1 MAEYREV
8 YDRQG
13 NLVERTAIVYTNAQ
27 LTKYLAE
34 YRYEQESGGYTYTD
48 GNRYQTHRESRADWL
63 GVLIQAQA
71 NPLFTVKWKHMGNE
85 IITLDAVTAI
95 DIATKIG
102 EHVGKCFAAEGVVK
116 ANINSYQTQ
125 EEVRNAFDTAY
136 AQA

>member
-1 MAEYREV
+1 MPEYREL
-8 YDRQG
+8 YDGNG
-13 NLVERTAIVYTNAQ
+13 NLVEQVEITYSAEF

-71 NPLFTVKWKHMGNE
+71 NPLFTVKWKHMGDDL
-85 IITLDAVTAI
+85 ITLDAVTAI